1 MVSFALMITQATILL
16 CKSGEPRL
24 TDEKNKKGRYKHLR
38 TWLSAGC
45 SYRPNSHS
53 VQAHVLSALG

>member
-24 TDEKNKKGRYKHLR
+24 TDEKTKKAGTNTCGYGYPQDAR
-38 TWLSAGC
+38 TGQTRIRFRLM
-45 SYRPNSHS
+45 Y
-53 VQAHVLSALG
+53 

>member
-24 TDEKNKKGRYKHLR
+24 TDEKTKKAGTNTCGHSYPQDAR
-38 TWLSAGC
+38 TGQTRIRFRLM
-45 SYRPNSHS
+45 Y
-53 VQAHVLSALG
+53 